1 MADITPEQEK
11 TLYALGFLYIAASHA
26 TDSEL
31 TKDEMRTVAERVSA
45 WDETVDT
52 SFVAGSLQKSM
63 TLYRSFDEG
72 EPLLNQIHA
81 CATLLARKMER
92 QQLEQILKDL
102 MTIAEADGEVA
113 GTEKDFIE
121 ATAKTFGIAIES
133 SVSNEDPGEAAD
145 EGHSVDVDA
154 GDGGDAGDFDDG
166 GEG

>member
-1 MADITPEQEK
+1 MADMNPEQEK

-45 WDETVDT
+45 WDDT
-52 SFVAGSLQKSM
+52 GDSAGVAAALQKSM
-63 TLYRSFDEG
+63 KLYKSFDEG

-81 CATLLARKMER
+81 CATLLSRKMER
-92 QQLEQILKDL
+92 EQLEQILKDL
-102 MTIAEADGEVA
+102 MTIAEADGDVA

-121 ATAKTFGIAIES
+121 ATAKTFGIALES

-145 EGHSVDVDA
+145 NGHSIDVDA
-154 GDGGDAGDFDDG
+154 GDGGDGGDFD
-166 GEG
+166 EG